1 MAERPVDPDLVD
13 VLDAREE
20 AARLDLD
27 VAIPARVERYDAATQ
42 TADVVPLLRRPV
54 PRPDGGHAFEAD
66 PVVPSVPVQW
76 PRVGAWAL
84 TMKVEPGDTGLL
96 LCCDGDVGTWRAGG
110 GDVVDPVNL
119 QRHHL
124 SHAVFLPG
132 LYTRGRA
139 LAGAASSTAAVVLG
153 HDTSGARIVFRAGG
167 DVEVTTATPG
177 TLLLQGGTQP
187 YVNGTLYADALGT
200 FLTALGTFVT
210 GTGTVVAALGTFCAA
225 VAAHPALTAVLATP
239 GSTLATAITAFAGAV
254 TAFGSAVTSFAAART
269 GYLSTRIRGS

>member
-1 MAERPVDPDLVD
+1 MAERPVDPDLED
-13 VLDAREE
+13 VLTAREE

-139 LAGAASSTAAVVLG
+139 LARAATGTAGMVIG
-153 HDTSGARIVFRAGG
+153 SDTSAARITFNTDGS
-167 DVEVTTATPG
+167 VEVA
-177 TLLLQGGTQP
+177 QGST
-187 YVNGTLYADALGT
+187 VVIRVDA
-200 FLTALGTFVT
+200 
-210 GTGTVVAALGTFCAA
+210 TGTVQLGGTGLAALLDG
-225 VAAHPALTAVLATP
+225 V
-239 GSTLATAITAFAGAV
+239 V
-254 TAFGSAVTSFAAART
+254 TARGIDPFTGATYGALGNASSRVMARKT
-269 GYLSTRIRGS
+269 

>member
-27 VAIPARVERYDAATQ
+27 VAIPARVQRYDAATQ
-42 TADVVPLLRRPV
+42 TANVVPLLRRPV
-54 PRPDGGHAFEAD
+54 ARPDGGHDFEAD
-66 PVVPSVPVQW
+66 PVVPSVPVLW

-84 TMKVEPGDTGLL
+84 TMALAPGDSGLL

-139 LAGAASSTAAVVLG
+139 LARAATGTAAVVLG
-153 HDTSGARIVFRAGG
+153 SDAGAARLTFKTDGSVEIAQGSSVVVTIDAAGNVSLG
-167 DVEVTTATPG
+167 GPG
-177 TLLLQGGTQP
+177 
-187 YVNGTLYADALGT
+187 
-200 FLTALGTFVT
+200 LTALLDGVVT
-210 GTGTVVAALGTFCAA
+210 ARGIDPFTGATYGALGNASSR
-225 VAAHPALTAVLATP
+225 VM
-239 GSTLATAITAFAGAV
+239 
-254 TAFGSAVTSFAAART
+254 ARKV
-269 GYLSTRIRGS
+269 